1 MVLIYKSYN
10 YINKQFFFLIK
21 LRGEGVEGVEGVFEI
36 PLFHFFT
43 IYYYYNEIV
52 PITMITFTIH
62 ITINP

>member
-1 MVLIYKSYN
+1 MG
-10 YINKQFFFLIK
+10 
-21 LRGEGVEGVEGVFEI
+21 RGSWVEGVEGVEGVFEI

-62 ITINP
+62 ITINPYMSQSSYM